1 MTGLREVASASGLG
15 LAIEEGGIPVL
26 PMTLEVCQ
34 ALELDPLG
42 LLGSGALIITLSP
55 EFVPSLLS
63 KLENDGIDGW
73 EIGRMMPI
81 EEGLVSIG
89 RTGEIELP
97 QFSRDELARYF
108 SCS

>member
-1 MTGLREVASASGLG
+1 
-15 LAIEEGGIPVL
+15 
-26 PMTLEVCQ
+26 
-34 ALELDPLG
+34 
-42 LLGSGALIITLSP
+42 
-55 EFVPSLLS
+55 
-63 KLENDGIDGW
+63 
-73 EIGRMMPI
+73 MPI